1 MEMIATNLL
10 RISTLLLL
18 VGLTLGIVMGARHDF
33 SLAPAH
39 AHLNL
44 LGFVSLFLA
53 GLYYHAV
60 PAAAASRLATIHAWL
75 AVIGAISLPIGIGAI
90 ATLGEQYIPLTIGAS
105 FIVLV
110 AAVMFAIIVFRF
122 GLKPKIG

>member
-1 MEMIATNLL
+1 MIATNLL
-10 RISTLLLL
+10 RISTLLFL

-33 SLAPAH
+33 SLARAH

-53 GLYYHAV
+53 GLYYNAV
-60 PAAAASRLATIHAWL
+60 PAAVASKLAIVHAWR

-90 ATLGEQYIPLTIGAS
+90 AT
-105 FIVLV
+105 
-110 AAVMFAIIVFRF
+110 
-122 GLKPKIG
+122 